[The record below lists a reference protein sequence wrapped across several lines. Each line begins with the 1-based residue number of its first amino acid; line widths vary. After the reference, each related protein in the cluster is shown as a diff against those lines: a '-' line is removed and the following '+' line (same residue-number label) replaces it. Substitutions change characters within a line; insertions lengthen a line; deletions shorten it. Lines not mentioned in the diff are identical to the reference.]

1 MNKGR
6 TFHEET
12 LKITIEGDISR
23 VKMEELMVHQIG
35 WLLEGGSELH
45 IGRENMLIKRLKRTF
60 RKKRTSARQFVILM
74 RLFPPK
80 HTRFSSKLYF
90 FQVDTLKN

>member
-6 TFHEET
+6 TFHEEA

-35 WLLEGGSELH
+35 WLLEGGSEVH
-45 IGRENMLIKRLKRTF
+45 IGREDMLIKN
-60 RKKRTSARQFVILM
+60 I
-74 RLFPPK
+74 
-80 HTRFSSKLYF
+80 
-90 FQVDTLKN
+90 

>member
-23 VKMEELMVHQIG
+23 VKMEELMVHQIA
-35 WLLEGGSELH
+35 WLLEGGSEVQR
-45 IGRENMLIKRLKRTF
+45 REATCLRAHSN
-60 RKKRTSARQFVILM
+60 
-74 RLFPPK
+74 
-80 HTRFSSKLYF
+80 
-90 FQVDTLKN
+90 